1 MRYRLAA
8 LKSKHRT
15 AMELKRLDPSL
26 RRNLKDLLDG
36 YLEHCQVSRHL
47 MARIDF
53 PIYYHGFKFGAPIF
67 THSDPRH
74 EAEDQKVIGL
84 LGVNTPDSQV
94 PADILLQL
102 IEILVQQPNLAEA
115 SILRVLPVAN
125 PVALELGEHAP
136 ALSDWP
142 ILEHLVSKFQAQSA
156 DGMLEVVVAD
166 EEYALEG
173 SASVALFQTLEKI
186 TSPDGKKPF
195 ALQPD
200 AIRLTPV
207 SGGVPWHVRL
217 SVPATWTESAKVHS
231 VARFIARLIGA
242 FTSRLDSSPD
252 ARNSQRA

>member
-1 MRYRLAA
+1 
-8 LKSKHRT
+8 
-15 AMELKRLDPSL
+15 MELKRLDPSL

-67 THSDPRH
+67 THSDPLR
-74 EAEDQKVIGL
+74 EAGSQKVIGL

-115 SILRVLPVAN
+115 STLHVLPVAN

-136 ALSDWP
+136 GLSDWP

-166 EEYALEG
+166 SEYALEG
-173 SASVALFQTLEKI
+173 SASVALFQALEKI
-186 TSPDGKKPF
+186 TSPDSKKPL

-200 AIRLTPV
+200 AVRLNPV
-207 SGGVPWHVRL
+207 SSGAPWHVKL
-217 SVPATWTESAKVHS
+217 SVPATWTEAAEVHS
-231 VARFIARLIGA
+231 VARFIAQLIGA
-242 FTSRLDSSPD
+242 FTWGLDSSSG
-252 ARNSQRA
+252 ARNSQHA